1 MADIDKGYLGNIK
14 LKRASTLI
22 QYTQDQLDEIAKCI
36 EDPVYFIKTY
46 VKIVNV
52 DKGLVPFEMWPF
64 QEEMV
69 ESFHNNRFTIAK
81 MPRQVGKTTTA
92 AGYMLHSVLFN
103 DNYSIAIL
111 ANKGALAREILD
123 RIKYAYEYL
132 PNWLQQGIVVWNKGN
147 IELENCS
154 KIAAYAT
161 SASGVRGGS
170 YNLIFLDEFAF
181 VPQNMAN
188 EFFTSTYPVIS
199 SGQTTKVIIVS
210 TPYGLNHFYKMWTD
224 AVEKRSFYNPIEVHW
239 SMVPGRDESWKEMT
253 IRNTSPEQFA
263 QEFETEFLGS
273 SATLI
278 SGTKLR
284 ALAFLPPIQSIEG
297 LDVYEEPKAN
307 VSYVISVDCSE
318 GVEQDYSTMQIVDVS
333 TIPYRQVA
341 KYRNNKITPLV
352 FPNIIYSLGRKYNDA
367 FVLVE
372 TNNVGQQ
379 VVDILH
385 YDLEYENIYRTE
397 AHSIK
402 GQHISSGFRKGAG
415 FGIKTTKSVKKI
427 GCANLKALI
436 ENDKLLISDF
446 DTISELNTFARDK
459 DTYKAEEGNHDDL
472 CMGLVLFAW
481 LTAQSFFKEFTDTD
495 IRQQLLDHNN
505 TLIEESLSPVGI
517 FDGNWEDEGEKFTD
531 SDGDLWTEVSQRG
544 YVSSNL

>member
-1 MADIDKGYLGNIK
+1 MIDIKGYLGNQK
-14 LKRASTLI
+14 LKRVSTLI
-22 QYTQDQLDEIAKCI
+22 QYTQEQLDEIEKCI
-36 EDPVYFIKTY
+36 DDPVYFIKTY

-52 DKGLVPFEMWPF
+52 DSGLVPFEMWPF

-69 ESFHNNRFTIAK
+69 QSFHDNRFTIAK

-92 AGYMLHSVLFN
+92 AGYMLYSVLFK

-111 ANKGALAREILD
+111 ANKGSLAREILD

-132 PNWLQQGIVVWNKGN
+132 PNWLQQGIVTWNKGN
-147 IELENCS
+147 IELENGS

-199 SGQTTKVIIVS
+199 SGKTTKVIIVS
-210 TPYGLNHFYKMWTD
+210 TPYGLNHFYKMWID

-239 SMVPGRDESWKEMT
+239 SMVPGRDEAWKEMT

-278 SGTKLR
+278 SGAKLR
-284 ALAFLPPIQSIEG
+284 ALAFQNALLSQEG
-297 LDVYEEPKAN
+297 FDVYEEPKEKT
-307 VSYVISVDCSE
+307 SYVITADCSE
-318 GVEQDYSTMQIVDVS
+318 GVEQDYSILQVIDVS
-333 TIPYRQVA
+333 SIPYRQVA

-352 FPNIIYSLGRKYNDA
+352 FPNIIYSIARKYNDA

-372 TNNVGQQ
+372 TNNIGQQ

-385 YDLEYENIYRTE
+385 YDLEYENIYRLETH
-397 AHSIK
+397 AIK
-402 GQHISSGFRKGAG
+402 GQHISSGFKRSAG
-415 FGIKTTKSVKKI
+415 YGIKTTRTVKKI

-436 ENDKLLISDF
+436 ENDKLLLSDF

-481 LTAQSFFKEFTDTD
+481 LTAQSFFREFTDTD
-495 IRQQLLDHNN
+495 IRQQLLDHTN
-505 TLIEESLSPVGI
+505 TLIEDSLSPVGI
-517 FDGNWEDEGEKFTD
+517 FEGNWVDEGEMFTD
-531 SDGDLWTEVSQRG
+531 SDGDLWSEAKQRG

>member
-1 MADIDKGYLGNIK
+1 MLGLPESVVLNNNQYKIQSPEGLVDFLGVNKITKDSYIHLKFTNGKELKCSEDHPISTSEGIVRAKNITKKLEIETIDGYCFATSKRHIK
-14 LKRASTLI
+14 RKIDL
-22 QYTQDQLDEIAKCI
+22 YD
-36 EDPVYFIKTY
+36 
-46 VKIVNV
+46 IVNS
-52 DKGLVPFEMWPF
+52 GTQHL
-64 QEEMV
+64 
-69 ESFHNNRFTIAK
+69 
-81 MPRQVGKTTTA
+81 
-92 AGYMLHSVLFN
+92 Y
-103 DNYSIAIL
+103 YS
-111 ANKGALAREILD
+111 N
-123 RIKYAYEYL
+123 
-132 PNWLQQGIVVWNKGN
+132 GIVSH
-147 IELENCS
+147 NC
-154 KIAAYAT
+154 
-161 SASGVRGGS
+161 
-170 YNLIFLDEFAF
+170 
-181 VPQNMAN
+181 
-188 EFFTSTYPVIS
+188 
-199 SGQTTKVIIVS
+199 
-210 TPYGLNHFYKMWTD
+210 
-224 AVEKRSFYNPIEVHW
+224 
-239 SMVPGRDESWKEMT
+239 
-253 IRNTSPEQFA
+253 
-263 QEFETEFLGS
+263 EFLGS

-278 SGTKLR
+278 SGAKLR

>member
-1 MADIDKGYLGNIK
+1 MILDQKGYLGNQK
-14 LKRASTLI
+14 LKRVSTLI
-22 QYTQDQLDEIAKCI
+22 QYTQEQLDEIEKCI
-36 EDPVYFIKTY
+36 DDPIYFIKTY

-52 DKGLVPFEMWPF
+52 DKGLVPFTMWPF

-69 ESFHNNRFTIAK
+69 TSFHENRFTIAK

-92 AGYMLHSVLFN
+92 AGYMLHSVLFK

-111 ANKGALAREILD
+111 ANKGSLAREILD

-132 PNWLQQGIVVWNKGN
+132 PAWLQQGIVVWNKGN
-147 IELENCS
+147 IELENGS

-199 SGQTTKVIIVS
+199 SGKTTKVIIVS
-210 TPYGLNHFYKMWTD
+210 TPYGLNHFYKMWTN
-224 AVEKRSFYNPIEVHW
+224 AIENRSDYKPIEVHW
-239 SMVPGRDESWKEMT
+239 SMVPGRDEAWKEQT

-273 SATLI
+273 TATLI

-284 ALAFLPPIQSIEG
+284 SLVFNNPIMTYDD
-297 LDVYEEPKAN
+297 LDVYEEPKSN
-307 VSYVISVDCSE
+307 SSYVLTVDCAE
-318 GVEQDYSTMQIVDVS
+318 GVEQDYSIIQVVDVTS
-333 TIPYRQVA
+333 VPYKQVA
-341 KYRNNKITPLV
+341 KYRSNKIAPLV
-352 FPNIIYSLGRKYNDA
+352 FPNIIYSIGRKYNDA

-372 TNNVGQQ
+372 TNSVGQQ

-385 YDLEYENIYRTE
+385 YDLEYENIFRLE
-397 AHSIK
+397 SHVIK
-402 GQHISSGFRKGAG
+402 GQSISSGFKRTAG

-427 GCANLKALI
+427 GCANLKALV
-436 ENDKLLISDF
+436 ENDKLTLTDF

-472 CMGLVLFAW
+472 CMGLVLFSW
-481 LTAQSFFKEFTDTD
+481 LTAQSFFREYTNTD
-495 IRQQLLDHNN
+495 IRQQLLDHTN
-505 TLIEESLSPVGI
+505 TIIEDSLAPVGV
-517 FDGNWEDEGEKFTD
+517 FDGWYEDESEKFTD
-531 SDGDLWTEVSQRG
+531 NDGDVWTAMSAKG
-544 YVSSNL
+544 YISSIL